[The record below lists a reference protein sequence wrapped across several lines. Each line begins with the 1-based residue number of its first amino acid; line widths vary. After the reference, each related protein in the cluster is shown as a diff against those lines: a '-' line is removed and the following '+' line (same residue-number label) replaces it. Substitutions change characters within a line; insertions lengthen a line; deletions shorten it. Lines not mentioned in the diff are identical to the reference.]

1 MSQTPEIV
9 IETTEG
15 LILGTIECS
24 QMDDEHAKT
33 VRTEVA
39 RAAEQAPGLPVVLDM
54 SKVQML
60 LSISIGLL
68 VALLQQFKAEG
79 RRFILAGLQPKVRET
94 LAICR
99 LDKLFDICD
108 SVDEARSRLGPAS

>member
-1 MSQTPEIV
+1 MSESPEIV
-9 IETTEG
+9 IETAGG
-15 LILGTIECS
+15 LIVGTVERAE
-24 QMDDEHAKT
+24 MDDEHAKNM
-33 VRTEVA
+33 RTEVV
-39 RAAEQAPGLPVVLDM
+39 RAAEQAAGLPVILDM
-54 SKVQML
+54 SKVEIL

-108 SVDEARSRLGPAS
+108 NVEEARSRFTV